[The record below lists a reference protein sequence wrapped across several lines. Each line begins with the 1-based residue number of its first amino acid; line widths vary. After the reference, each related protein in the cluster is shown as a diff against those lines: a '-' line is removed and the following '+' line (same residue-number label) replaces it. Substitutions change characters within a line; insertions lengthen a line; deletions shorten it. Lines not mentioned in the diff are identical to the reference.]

1 MICIPLQEVTMKPPL
16 PPEVRARPLSPPP
29 GPVSP
34 RARRQTGSCVGVAG
48 GGARPRQ
55 VSPPAWFHPI
65 KTPPPAAAR
74 DTPASSR
81 SSTVQEEEDRELV
94 TEHHQKISK

>member
-1 MICIPLQEVTMKPPL
+1 MICNPLQEVTMKPPL

-34 RARRQTGSCVGVAG
+34 RARRQTRSCVGVAG
-48 GGARPRQ
+48 GVARPRQ

-74 DTPASSR
+74 DAPAASR
-81 SSTVQEEEDRELV
+81 ASTVQEEEEDRELV
-94 TEHHQKISK
+94 TEHHRQL

>member
-34 RARRQTGSCVGVAG
+34 RARRQTRSCVGVAG
-48 GGARPRQ
+48 GVARPRQ

-74 DTPASSR
+74 DTPTSR
-81 SSTVQEEEDRELV
+81 ASTVQEEEDRELV
-94 TEHHQKISK
+94 VTEHHQKI

>member
-1 MICIPLQEVTMKPPL
+1 MICNPLQEVTMKPPL

-34 RARRQTGSCVGVAG
+34 RARRQTRSCVGVAG
-48 GGARPRQ
+48 GVVRPRQ

-74 DTPASSR
+74 DTAASR
-81 SSTVQEEEDRELV
+81 ASTVQEEEDGELV
-94 TEHHQKISK
+94 TEHHQKI